1 MQTTEKTKFNL
12 QALGSFLSI
21 SIAAETY
28 PSTIKLMDK
37 YRVATMKSIFQQSM
51 KFSLFEQ
58 NHMPKEYFILV
69 IKDDLNLLKTGF
81 FLIVQ

>member
-21 SIAAETY
+21 SIAAEIY

-37 YRVATMKSIFQQSM
+37 YRVATMKLKHFSTKHEIFSIRTKS
-51 KFSLFEQ
+51 
-58 NHMPKEYFILV
+58 HA
-69 IKDDLNLLKTGF
+69 
-81 FLIVQ
+81 